1 VRPAAVQR
9 PVPPPSATPRPT
21 PRPRRRRPLTPAQA
35 IAAFSAAVTRAKAA
49 GDLVPPAAQDLLNRV
64 HDLSTTIA
72 SGNRTD
78 AGHKVADLIHDLSNL
93 AHGGQLTAA
102 GQRILA
108 APMAALERAIPPQT

>member
-1 VRPAAVQR
+1 M
-9 PVPPPSATPRPT
+9 
-21 PRPRRRRPLTPAQA
+21 
-35 IAAFSAAVTRAKAA
+35 
-49 GDLVPPAAQDLLNRV
+49 

-78 AGHKVADLIHDLSNL
+78 AGHKVADLIHDLGNL

-108 APMAALERAIPPQT
+108 APTAALERAIPPQT

>member
-1 VRPAAVQR
+1 
-9 PVPPPSATPRPT
+9 
-21 PRPRRRRPLTPAQA
+21 
-35 IAAFSAAVTRAKAA
+35 
-49 GDLVPPAAQDLLNRV
+49 LLNRM

-78 AGHKVADLIHDLSNL
+78 AGHKVADLIHDLANL

-108 APMAALERAIPPQT
+108 APLAALERAIQAARIVHALRSLDLQEPPSISESADWPAASCWVWLILTQVSSAARSRY